1 MLRIGFIIFPGFG
14 VMSFSA
20 MSVFETAN
28 TEKGERYYDVR
39 LLSETGGPV
48 RSSIGVVVETEAF
61 GDNVFDTIIIGG
73 GGEMPFSAG
82 LLVYL
87 RGAAREARRLAAT
100 CTGAFFLAEAGLLDG
115 SRATTHWFYADD
127 FRKRY
132 PKVRLEDQRLFIIDG
147 SIWTS
152 AGMTAGIDQALA
164 MVEKDLGPEIAHAVS
179 KSFILH
185 NRRTG
190 GQPQSSAL
198 LDIGPKSDRIQA
210 ALAYA
215 RNNLHTPLTVEHLAE
230 AAHLSPRQFS
240 RAFRAE
246 TGISPSK
253 AIEKLRIEAARL
265 LVQDGRHPIEVIARQ
280 TGFGDDERMRRAFVR
295 ALGKPPQALRRSAR
309 VETDIED
316 GKQAERARR

>member
-28 TEKGERYYDVR
+28 TEMGEQYYDVR

-61 GDNVFDTIIIGG
+61 GENVFDTIIIGG
-73 GGEMPFSAG
+73 GGEMPFSPG

-87 RGAAREARRLAAT
+87 REAARELRRLAAT
-100 CTGAFFLAEAGLLDG
+100 CTGSFFLAEAGLLDG

-132 PKVRLEDQRLFIIDG
+132 PKVKLEDERLFIIDG

-164 MVEKDLGPEIAHAVS
+164 MVEKDLGPEIARAVS
-179 KSFILH
+179 KSFVLH

-198 LDIGPKSDRIQA
+198 LDMGPKSDRIQT

-215 RNNLHTPLTVEHLAE
+215 RNNLHTPLTVEQLAE

>member
-1 MLRIGFIIFPGFG
+1 MLRVGYIVFPGFG

-28 TEKGERYYDVR
+28 TEAGEQCYDVR
-39 LLSETGGPV
+39 LLSETGGAV
-48 RSSIGVVVETEAF
+48 RSSLGVIVETEAF
-61 GDNVFDTIIIGG
+61 ADTVFDTVIIGG
-73 GGEMPFSAG
+73 GGDMAFSPG
-82 LLVYL
+82 LLGYL
-87 RGAAREARRLAAT
+87 RRAAKECRRVAAT
-100 CTGAFFLAEAGLLDG
+100 CTGAFFLAEAGVLNG
-115 SRATTHWFYADD
+115 VRATTHWFYAED

-132 PKVRLEDQRLFIIDG
+132 PRVRLEDERLFIIDG
-147 SIWTS
+147 AIWTS

-164 MVEKDLGPEIAHAVS
+164 MVEKDLGPEIARAVS

-185 NRRTG
+185 GRRTG

-198 LDIGPKSDRIQA
+198 LDMGPKSDRIQT

-215 RNNLHTPLTVEHLAE
+215 RQNLHTPLTVEQLSE

-253 AIEKLRIEAARL
+253 AIEKLRIEAARM

-280 TGFGDDERMRRAFVR
+280 TGFGDDERMRRAFLRVF
-295 ALGKPPQALRRSAR
+295 GKPPQAMRRTAR
-309 VETDIED
+309 GEPEIVEAVE
-316 GKQAERARR
+316 AASS

>member
-1 MLRIGFIIFPGFG
+1 MLSIGFIIFPGFG

-28 TEKGERYYDVR
+28 TEMGEKYYDVR
-39 LLSETGGPV
+39 LLSEAGGPV

-73 GGEMPFSAG
+73 GGEMPFSPD
-82 LLVYL
+82 LLAYL
-87 RGAAREARRLAAT
+87 RGAANASRRLAAT

-115 SRATTHWFYADD
+115 SRVTTHWFYADE

-132 PKVRLEDQRLFIIDG
+132 PEVKLEDERLFIIDG

-164 MVEKDLGPEIAHAVS
+164 MVEKDLGPEIARAVS
-179 KSFILH
+179 KSFVLH
-185 NRRTG
+185 NRRSG

-198 LDIGPKSDRIQA
+198 LDMAPKSDRIQS
-210 ALAYA
+210 ALSYA
-215 RNNLHTPLTVEHLAE
+215 RNNLHTPLTVEQLAE

-253 AIEKLRIEAARL
+253 AIEKLRIETARL

-309 VETDIED
+309 MRFEIDED
-316 GKQAERARR
+316 EVAPS